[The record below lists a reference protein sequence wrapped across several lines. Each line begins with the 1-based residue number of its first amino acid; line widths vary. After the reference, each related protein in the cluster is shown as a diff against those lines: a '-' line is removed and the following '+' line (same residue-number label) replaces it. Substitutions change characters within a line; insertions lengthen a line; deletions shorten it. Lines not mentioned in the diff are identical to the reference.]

1 MDWFS
6 LPTTIATLV
15 IQMLTEVTGASH
27 GPAKPSG
34 MQPMAYVCEITDTGF
49 TQGDDGQLSC
59 EWRFVK

>member
-34 MQPMAYVCEITDTGF
+34 MQPMAYVREII
-49 TQGDDGQLSC
+49 
-59 EWRFVK
+59 